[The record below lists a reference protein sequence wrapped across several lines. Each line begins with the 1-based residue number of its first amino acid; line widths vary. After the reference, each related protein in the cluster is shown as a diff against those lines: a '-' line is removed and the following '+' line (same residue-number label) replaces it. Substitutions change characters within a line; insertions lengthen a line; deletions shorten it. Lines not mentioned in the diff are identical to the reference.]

1 MAATPHR
8 RMRAERRVTSMHIKT
23 HSSRRPDAAGLR
35 VIRPGDRAATAT
47 ATATVAVNAVAVLA
61 AVMAAALCAPSAL
74 AQVTD
79 IERRFAL
86 GIGAEYSDNI
96 GRVDSDSDPQSLT
109 YGNVDLDVGLSREGQ
124 RLSAFVDG
132 NLTYH
137 RYDSDDYDNETLG
150 DLSAGLTIRAVPD
163 IFSWDVANRI
173 GHVRRDPFSAAE
185 PGNRERLNVFSTG
198 PDFRAPLAPRLAMQI
213 SARYTE
219 REWQRSDELDS
230 TVHSAEL
237 GLLRALDPRR
247 HVAVTAA
254 GRRVSFD
261 SPLAPEYE
269 VHLGYITYASSLP
282 NNELELSIGASRL
295 RREGESQTG
304 TYLSASWLRL
314 LTTRSRLEL
323 RLSRDF
329 EDAGD
334 ELLDVAVLPGGTG
347 VGDVA
352 TSSDPMTRSRFGFT
366 YSLTRPRTT
375 YTAGTDWSR
384 ERFVSDTGLDRDGWR
399 SSIGARHQF
408 SRGTAAEL
416 ALFYGRERF
425 TALDDSIAERGV
437 TAGLL
442 RRLSRTWNMVFRHE
456 YVSRDANLFGDFS
469 ENRYRLSF
477 VWTPVI

>member
-1 MAATPHR
+1 MPINAD
-8 RMRAERRVTSMHIKT
+8 
-23 HSSRRPDAAGLR
+23 SSRRHGGVRLR
-35 VIRPGDRAATAT
+35 ACRPCHRAAAASVAT
-47 ATATVAVNAVAVLA
+47 IGVVL
-61 AVMAAALCAPSAL
+61 VAALVAPLAL

-86 GIGAEYSDNI
+86 GVGVEHSDNI
-96 GRVDSDSDPQSLT
+96 GRVDAASDPQSLS
-109 YGNVDLDVGLSREGQ
+109 YGNVDLDVGLSREGR
-124 RLSAFVDG
+124 RLSTFVDG
-132 NLTYH
+132 NLTYN
-137 RYDSDDYDNETLG
+137 RYNSDDYDNETLG
-150 DLSAGLTIRAVPD
+150 DLSAGLTVHAVPD

-198 PDFRAPLAPRLAMQI
+198 PDVHAPLAPRLAMQF
-213 SARYTE
+213 SARYTD
-219 REWQRSDELDS
+219 REWERSDELDS

-237 GLLRALDPRR
+237 GLLRALSPRR
-247 HVAVTAA
+247 HVAFTAA

-282 NNELELSIGASRL
+282 NNELELSVGASRL
-295 RREGESQTG
+295 RREGESQSG

-314 LTTRSRLEL
+314 LTARSRLEL

-334 ELLDVAVLPGGTG
+334 ELLDVAVLPGGSG

-366 YSLTRPRTT
+366 YSLTRPRVT
-375 YTAGTDWSR
+375 YSAGTDWSR
-384 ERFVSDTGLDRDGWR
+384 ERFVTDTALDRDGWR
-399 SSIGARHQF
+399 SSIGARHRF
-408 SRGTAAEL
+408 SRGTEGEL
-416 ALFYGRERF
+416 GLFYGRESF
-425 TALDDSIAERGV
+425 TVLDDSFTERGA
-437 TAGLL
+437 TASLL
-442 RRLSRTWNMVFRHE
+442 RRLSRSWNMVFRYE
-456 YVSRDANLFGDFS
+456 YASRDADLFGDFS

-477 VWTPVI
+477 VWTPVR